1 MTPIMFAWSGR
12 KTVKFVDAE
21 WNLVYFQL
29 CPMAPLPQISHELQE
44 DRSPVS
50 SFMCLMT
57 GLPLLEAN
65 DDLASLRLAPSQLQG
80 SCAL

>member
-1 MTPIMFAWSGR
+1 MVREEDCNIRGYR
-12 KTVKFVDAE
+12 LKLGV
-21 WNLVYFQL
+21 FQAV
-29 CPMAPLPQISHELQE
+29 PHGFPSMIFSHELQE

-65 DDLASLRLAPSQLQG
+65 DDLASLRLALTQLQG